1 MTPPDPLLAP
11 ATGHSM
17 AIAHDAHLSAV
28 IDIFRAQPQLRV
40 LTIVDAAGQPVGIV
54 REQRVRELLFCPYWF
69 SLMQNPSIGGSI
81 ASLIDPC
88 QIADVGESTAA
99 LLRIAAQSAAQELVL
114 VDRGRFVETLDAAQL
129 SKLAMLREIEV
140 AQERSARAATVEASG
155 RRFEQDISALTATLA
170 EMAREA
176 EAVAQGLGTRADET
190 GRDAVSVAG
199 ATAQT
204 LAGLQ
209 ELGDRGRGLAAS
221 MARIVADGT
230 RARDVRR
237 DAHARVRSASERATA
252 LREASQSIE
261 HMLRLIIDMAS
272 RTNML
277 ALNAGIEAA
286 RAGDAGKGFAV
297 VASEVRALAQRSADA
312 AKDVKAK
319 INASTEQVDAGV
331 ELVAQAG
338 AALTRIT
345 GRIGEINMLVSD
357 IASAAAQQ
365 ATGLQ
370 QVNTAVSEMDGVTQQ
385 NAAMVEEATAAAR
398 SLSEETDNMTR
409 QVARFRLSDRPA
421 SSPRAASPVHQLQ
434 ARVAQAS
441 PRIAAAPRVAR
452 ASNAAVAI
460 DNGDWSEF

>member
-176 EAVAQGLGTRADET
+176 EAVAQGLGMRADET

-286 RAGDAGKGFAV
+286 RAGEAGRGFAV
-297 VASEVRALAQRSADA
+297 VAQEVKNLAAQTRAAASDISPFINHIREIVGQVAEGFAEVERAIEANNAFSDAVDTAVDGQSATTLLIASYVEQAVAAGKEIDSRVHQIGRRSAA
-312 AKDVKAK
+312 VGQEAVAL
-319 INASTEQVDAGV
+319 G
-331 ELVAQAG
+331 ELSSG
-338 AALTRIT
+338 LTR
-345 GRIGEINMLVSD
+345 
-357 IASAAAQQ
+357 
-365 ATGLQ
+365 
-370 QVNTAVSEMDGVTQQ
+370 
-385 NAAMVEEATAAAR
+385 AAR
-398 SLSEETDNMTR
+398 SLHQRASQFVET
-409 QVARFRLSDRPA
+409 V
-421 SSPRAASPVHQLQ
+421 
-434 ARVAQAS
+434 
-441 PRIAAAPRVAR
+441 AAA
-452 ASNAAVAI
+452 
-460 DNGDWSEF
+460 